1 MAETIDNLELAKRK
15 LFRNLDPDQFSELQ
29 DYYKTFSGFE
39 PVNVNKAITADD
51 VLRATGPLSQ
61 VPTSPGLTGSVV
73 QFNQFLGNILGAK
86 SQRIADEKTKQFE
99 QDQSVREAVL
109 AGLDRPDPEEDNFLI
124 VNNQIVDKRTLGGD
138 PDDVVTYDFR
148 TPETTVPQTVNG
160 VPRDIFDGL
169 TQDKKNIVLGLDSAK
184 GESFQ
189 ELFETKDGFKV
200 IYLDANNKIQ
210 VMDIDAEPPVKD
222 DEKDTD
228 RFDLL
233 DEKTKLLQKQ
243 SSPDGLTEDEAIRL
257 EVITAELDRKQF
269 EPKADI
275 LWAEES
281 QKLILDKNNREK
293 IITDI
298 ARVYNL
304 LNQEQTRTGVLTP
317 GFTFVQEILEP
328 FGVDLKGLTDAV
340 GLEILNPVE
349 DSALIDSI
357 SQQLGIAASEQLAG
371 QISERELIALFNT
384 TLRLGKPKEFNKNFA
399 QGLLYLAEK
408 SLYASTA
415 AETASNVQE
424 WASMMRKYQED
435 NPPPYFMQPI
445 YDFESLADL
454 NLDLNLRQPLKE

>member
-1 MAETIDNLELAKRK
+1 M
-15 LFRNLDPDQFSELQ
+15 
-29 DYYKTFSGFE
+29 
-39 PVNVNKAITADD
+39 
-51 VLRATGPLSQ
+51 
-61 VPTSPGLTGSVV
+61 
-73 QFNQFLGNILGAK
+73 
-86 SQRIADEKTKQFE
+86 
-99 QDQSVREAVL
+99 
-109 AGLDRPDPEEDNFLI
+109 
-124 VNNQIVDKRTLGGD
+124 
-138 PDDVVTYDFR
+138 
-148 TPETTVPQTVNG
+148 
-160 VPRDIFDGL
+160 
-169 TQDKKNIVLGLDSAK
+169 
-184 GESFQ
+184 
-189 ELFETKDGFKV
+189 
-200 IYLDANNKIQ
+200 
-210 VMDIDAEPPVKD
+210 
-222 DEKDTD
+222 
-228 RFDLL
+228 
-233 DEKTKLLQKQ
+233 
-243 SSPDGLTEDEAIRL
+243 
-257 EVITAELDRKQF
+257 
-269 EPKADI
+269 
-275 LWAEES
+275 
-281 QKLILDKNNREK
+281 
-293 IITDI
+293 
-298 ARVYNL
+298 
-304 LNQEQTRTGVLTP
+304 LTP